1 MYTAALPNVP
11 KRGIYDLPVVHIRAI
26 LALANAISPSGT
38 AKIPFGNGDCALAKK
53 RILITGATG
62 KTGGYAIKTLLEW
75 KVPVRALVHRM
86 DARSERLAA
95 DGVEIV
101 QGDLSDF
108 EAVSRALEGITEAY
122 FVYSIEVPGILEATA
137 FFAEAALEQGVGAI
151 VNMSQ
156 ISARRIAKSHAA
168 QNHWVAERLLDRSGI
183 PVTHLRPTFFAEWLM
198 YFSDSIREKD
208 MFPLPFGDARYAPIA
223 AEDQG
228 RVIATILNDPAEHAG
243 KIYPLYGPKELTNYE
258 VADILTQVLGRK
270 ITYAAL
276 EIKDFMEIWKRTGFS
291 AYNYQHI
298 AAVAQ
303 DCRDGLFSG
312 TNDLVEKLTGQKPLS
327 MADYIAQNKA
337 LFSKPEGKNEAASA
351 SC

>member
-1 MYTAALPNVP
+1 LHHNQIAEHLNGELETRKHTALEEPTMGNT
-11 KRGIYDLPVVHIRAI
+11 KI
-26 LALANAISPSGT
+26 LV
-38 AKIPFGNGDCALAKK
+38 
-53 RILITGATG
+53 TGATG
-62 KTGGYAIKTLLEW
+62 KTGGYAIKTLLEL
-75 KVPVRALVHRM
+75 KVPVRALVHRI
-86 DARSERLAA
+86 DARSEQLSA
-95 DGVEIV
+95 DGVEIA

-108 EAVSRALEGITEAY
+108 EAVNEALKGITGAY
-122 FVYSIEVPGILEATA
+122 FVYPIEVPGILEATA
-137 FFAEAALEQGVGAI
+137 FFAQAALEQGVAAI

-183 PVTHLRPTFFAEWLM
+183 PVTHLRPTFFAEWLE

-208 MFPLPFGDARYAPIA
+208 MFPLPFGDVRYAPIA

-228 RVIATILNDPAEHAG
+228 RVIAAILNDPAGHAG
-243 KIYPLYGPKELTNYE
+243 KIYPFYGPKELTQYQ

-276 EIKDFMEIWKRTGFS
+276 EIKDFMEIWKKTGFS
-291 AYNYQHI
+291 AYNHQHI

-312 TNDLVEKLTGQKPLS
+312 TNDLVEKLTGQKPLG
-327 MADYIAQNKA
+327 MMDYIVKNKA
-337 LFSKPEGKNEAASA
+337 LFSQSAAA
-351 SC
+351 RA